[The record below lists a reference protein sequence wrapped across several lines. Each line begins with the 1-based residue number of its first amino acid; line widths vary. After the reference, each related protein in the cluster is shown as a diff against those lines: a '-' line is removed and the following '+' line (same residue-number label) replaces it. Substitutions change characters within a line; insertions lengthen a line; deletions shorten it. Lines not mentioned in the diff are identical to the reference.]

1 MAVQDGTLR
10 YNERYRKV
18 QEGTSQYKNRFNCT
32 SRYVLART
40 YPYCSI
46 RLCFPAEFAAA
57 ILPGRQ
63 LCIRKFEAN
72 QFQFFQHYRDNEI
85 CSG

>member
-1 MAVQDGTLR
+1 LKYQLAAFESFNLIHFHFFSIAWMIDYILV
-10 YNERYRKV
+10 V
-18 QEGTSQYKNRFNCT
+18 SSRFVF
-32 SRYVLART
+32 SLLVSVL
-40 YPYCSI
+40 
-46 RLCFPAEFAAA
+46 LAEFENSKL
-57 ILPGRQ
+57 INFDRE